1 MESYSKELR
10 RDILRASAAGANT
23 KAVALRFKVSESWV
37 RRVKQEHR
45 EQGKV
50 APAKTRVRVPK
61 WMQHTA
67 DIQRLHAEQPDLT
80 LEELK
85 AALQTELCKATLC
98 KALRKLKLTFK
109 KKVIHAAEQDRP
121 DVAERR
127 LYWQLAQQGINPEQI
142 VFLDEFGATTKM
154 TRTHGRALQ
163 GTRLVEKVPH
173 GHWKSNTFVAGL
185 RSTGLVAPLAIDG
198 AMNGELFEAYV
209 KQQLVPTLRP
219 GDLVILDNLP
229 SHKRTGARLAIEAVG
244 AQLIFLPPYS
254 PDFNP
259 IEQAIS
265 KLKRMLRSAKQ
276 RTIAGLQECFGKLL
290 DHFGEHECRNYFK
303 NSGYRYS

>member
-1 MESYSKELR
+1 M
-10 RDILRASAAGANT
+10 
-23 KAVALRFKVSESWV
+23 
-37 RRVKQEHR
+37 
-45 EQGKV
+45 
-50 APAKTRVRVPK
+50 
-61 WMQHTA
+61 
-67 DIQRLHAEQPDLT
+67 
-80 LEELK
+80 
-85 AALQTELCKATLC
+85 
-98 KALRKLKLTFK
+98 
-109 KKVIHAAEQDRP
+109 IHAAEQDRP

-127 LYWQLAQQGINPEQI
+127 QYWQLMQAGIDPNRL

-198 AMNGELFEAYV
+198 AMNGDLFVGYISQHLAPLL
-209 KQQLVPTLRP
+209 KP
-219 GDLVILDNLP
+219 GDIVILDNLP
-229 SHKRTGARLAIEAVG
+229 SHKRKEARRAIEAVS
-244 AQLIFLPPYS
+244 AQLVFLPPYS
-254 PDFNP
+254 PDLNP

-290 DHFGEHECRNYFK
+290 DHFPESECRNYLQ

>member
-1 MESYSKELR
+1 M
-10 RDILRASAAGANT
+10 
-23 KAVALRFKVSESWV
+23 
-37 RRVKQEHR
+37 
-45 EQGKV
+45 
-50 APAKTRVRVPK
+50 
-61 WMQHTA
+61 
-67 DIQRLHAEQPDLT
+67 
-80 LEELK
+80 
-85 AALQTELCKATLC
+85 
-98 KALRKLKLTFK
+98 
-109 KKVIHAAEQDRP
+109 
-121 DVAERR
+121 AERR
-127 LYWQLAQQGINPEQI
+127 LYWQLAQQGIDPERL

-198 AMNGELFEAYV
+198 AMNGDLFAGYV
-209 KQQLVPTLRP
+209 KQHLAPLLKQ
-219 GDLVILDNLP
+219 GDIVILDNLP
-229 SHKRTGARLAIEAVG
+229 SHKRKEAREAVEAVG
-244 AQLIFLPPYS
+244 AQLVFLPPYS

-276 RTIAGLQECFGKLL
+276 RTIAGLQECFGQLL
-290 DHFGEHECRNYFK
+290 DRFQEHECRNYFQ